1 MIICRRITKKNPW
14 NSLQRTFRSCASGP
28 AATRAPS
35 RHQQTPVLGFPS
47 SPSSRFQSFFDASFD
62 LRMDSNYISARCVSS
77 QVSVDPPPGAILE
90 VPLAQTGEGIAECEL
105 LKWFVQEG
113 DQVEEF
119 ERICEVQSDKAT
131 IEITS
136 RYKGTIFQTL
146 YVPGDIVKVGDTLLK
161 ITVEETQNM
170 KSNSDALGD
179 TMSLSSEM
187 PASDMQ
193 NLMLNKESAG
203 GVLSTPHVRGLANQ
217 YGVNI
222 NDICGTGKDGRVLK
236 EDVLKY
242 ASEKGLY
249 KESSDASSEQLAFL
263 KEKKASHPM
272 VVDGSCYED
281 KTVQLRGFQRSMVK
295 SMTMAAKVPHFHYLE
310 EIDCDALVELKATF
324 QNENTDPAVKH
335 TYLPFL
341 IKSLSVALCKYPL
354 LNSSFIEESNELIL
368 KGSHNVG
375 VAMATSYG
383 LAVPNIKKVQS
394 LSILEITKEL
404 SRLQQ
409 LALSNKLSSEDISGG
424 TITLSNIGSIGGKFG
439 SPLLNLPEVAI
450 IAIGRIQKLPR
461 FADDGN
467 IYPASITNVAIGA
480 DHRVV
485 DGATVARFCNEWKL
499 LIEKPELLLL
509 HMR

>member
-1 MIICRRITKKNPW
+1 M
-14 NSLQRTFRSCASGP
+14 
-28 AATRAPS
+28 
-35 RHQQTPVLGFPS
+35 
-47 SPSSRFQSFFDASFD
+47 
-62 LRMDSNYISARCVSS
+62 SNYISARCVSS

-281 KTVQLRGFQRSMVK
+281 KTVQLR
-295 SMTMAAKVPHFHYLE
+295 
-310 EIDCDALVELKATF
+310 
-324 QNENTDPAVKH
+324 
-335 TYLPFL
+335 
-341 IKSLSVALCKYPL
+341 
-354 LNSSFIEESNELIL
+354 
-368 KGSHNVG
+368 
-375 VAMATSYG
+375 
-383 LAVPNIKKVQS
+383 
-394 LSILEITKEL
+394 
-404 SRLQQ
+404 
-409 LALSNKLSSEDISGG
+409 
-424 TITLSNIGSIGGKFG
+424 
-439 SPLLNLPEVAI
+439 
-450 IAIGRIQKLPR
+450 
-461 FADDGN
+461 
-467 IYPASITNVAIGA
+467 
-480 DHRVV
+480 
-485 DGATVARFCNEWKL
+485 
-499 LIEKPELLLL
+499 
-509 HMR
+509 